1 MESIVEPEPSRVSD
15 EEPVNEGPA
24 EISDIKDMTD
34 SVDSMYRHSELKL
47 LKEEQVSATP
57 VKVEQS
63 ISNEGVNLMENECKD
78 KERPSN
84 KEITL
89 PTAYV
94 KLYRIGVL
102 DRIART
108 LYQKQRSDDD
118 YDDVDNDYE
127 PSSAD
132 SGSDSSAEE
141 EEEGNNEEMVSAT
154 PVQVEQSISNEGV
167 NLMENECKDKERPSN
182 KELTLPTAY
191 VKLYRIGVLDRIART
206 LHQKQRSDDDY
217 DDVDDDYEPS
227 SADSESESSAEEG
240 EVGNNVEMVSATP
253 VQVEQSISNE
263 GVNLMENECI
273 DKERPSNKEITLPTA
288 YVKLYRIGVLDRIAR
303 TFHQKQRSDD
313 DYQDVD
319 NDYLV
324 NDLELT
330 ITANRFI
337 EDVIKLWSGVSS
349 RHGVLQ
355 QFVALVK
362 EQRSTISTL
371 NSEVGDCLRSTKDKQ
386 DNVEKLKM
394 EIEKAWRTADATH
407 VREQEA
413 LENIENLRQQLSR
426 LQNER
431 GVKSKLDFDQNGEY
445 TTAAKNREL
454 QLKEREKLVS
464 ESAELKEKLRALTA
478 EHEDLEQRYSA
489 ANMKVAELQQDL
501 ENRGNEIMKETQFKG
516 RLQDEINRL
525 TDEMRGRTEEV
536 LVHKLQMTMLNRT
549 ANRLEQA
556 LKSEKA
562 TVDRLT
568 QQQEVL
574 SQRYLKIQDELS
586 IETQL
591 YEEASSKINLLANQ
605 LKNKDEELLKLRNDL
620 SRVVKL
626 TESAAVRIEKA
637 ESERKRVE
645 EERDAL
651 ATKAKSLEREVGA
664 LNKLRTAD
672 ERLVEKTAR
681 ERELERKNCL
691 RLNDELKGL
700 FKRIEVSEQIRQRF
714 QTDNEELCKEILKL
728 RRQIRNLENEMERVQ
743 EGEKGLLIKLDGVE
757 ENLRSKILDIAD
769 LKKQLSET
777 EAVVKQQQALF
788 ETVRTEENAIAKE
801 LFQCK
806 VINNKIY

>member
-240 EVGNNVEMVSATP
+240 EVGNNVEMAFIP
-253 VQVEQSISNE
+253 
-263 GVNLMENECI
+263 
-273 DKERPSNKEITLPTA
+273 DKSKEEKAADELFANYPELEA
-288 YVKLYRIGVLDRIAR
+288 HYK
-303 TFHQKQRSDD
+303 K
-313 DYQDVD
+313 
-319 NDYLV
+319 LV